1 MKPSDKSVLGTEQH
15 QLEQL
20 RDRFE
25 VWRRDHPGRPRL
37 PGELWSEAANLAQQC
52 GVYRTAKMLRL
63 SYYSL
68 KRHVQVGGLGGGKAG
83 RTPRFV
89 ELRPLTPA
97 ALSECSV
104 ELENV
109 RGAKIKIELNGG
121 AVSEL
126 PNLARLLWR
135 EL

>member
-1 MKPSDKSVLGTEQH
+1 MKPRNKSVLGTEQH

-25 VWRRDHPGRPRL
+25 VWRGDHPGRPRL
-37 PGELWSEAANLAQQC
+37 PGELWSEAATLAQQC

-63 SYYSL
+63 SYDSL
-68 KRHVQVGGLGGGKAG
+68 KQHVQVGGHARGQAARK
-83 RTPRFV
+83 PRFV
-89 ELRPLTPA
+89 ELRPLTSA
-97 ALSECSV
+97 ALPVCSV

-109 RGAKIKIELNGG
+109 RGAKIKIELKGG
-121 AVSEL
+121 AVNEL
-126 PNLARLLWR
+126 PNLARLFWR

>member
-1 MKPSDKSVLGTEQH
+1 MKPSNKPVLDTQQH

-25 VWRRDHPGRPRL
+25 TWRRDHQGRARL
-37 PGELWSEAANLAQQC
+37 PGELWSEAASLAQQC
-52 GVYRTAKMLRL
+52 GVCRTAKMLRL
-63 SYYSL
+63 SYDSL
-68 KRHVQVGGLGGGKAG
+68 KQHIQVNGLGGGKAV

-89 ELRPLTPA
+89 ELRPLSPA
-97 ALSECSV
+97 GMPECSV

-109 RGAKIKIELNGG
+109 RGAKIKIQLNGG
-121 AVSEL
+121 AVGEL
-126 PNLARLLWR
+126 PNLTRLFWR